1 MTKSQK
7 PLSAKDAAKLMEI
20 LEKRF
25 ESYPQR
31 HKRITWKMV
40 TERLAQHPAKL
51 RALQAMEETGGEPD
65 VVEHSKKTG
74 EITFYDCSA
83 ESPSERRST
92 CFDRAAQK
100 ARKEHAPK
108 NNALDMAEKIGI
120 ELLTEAEYRNLQKL
134 GEFDTKTSSWIAT
147 PEAVRK
153 LDGALF
159 ADRRYDHVFVYHNG
173 AQSYYAARGFRG
185 KLII

>member
-1 MTKSQK
+1 MKSQK
-7 PLSAKDAAKLMEI
+7 LLTTKNTARFLEI

-25 ESYPQR
+25 AENPKR
-31 HKRITWKMV
+31 HRGISWKEV
-40 TERLAQHPAKL
+40 ADRLAKYPAAL
-51 RALQAMEETGGEPD
+51 RILYNMEETGGEPD
-65 VVEHSKKTG
+65 VVGYNKKTG
-74 EITFYDCSA
+74 EITFYDCST
-83 ESPSERRST
+83 ESPSGRRST

-108 NNALDMAEKIGI
+108 NNALDMAATIGI
-120 ELLTEAEYRNLQKL
+120 ELLTEAEYQNLQKL

-147 PEAVRK
+147 PGEIRA

-173 AQSYYAARGFRG
+173 VQSYYAARGFRG
-185 KLII
+185 KLVV